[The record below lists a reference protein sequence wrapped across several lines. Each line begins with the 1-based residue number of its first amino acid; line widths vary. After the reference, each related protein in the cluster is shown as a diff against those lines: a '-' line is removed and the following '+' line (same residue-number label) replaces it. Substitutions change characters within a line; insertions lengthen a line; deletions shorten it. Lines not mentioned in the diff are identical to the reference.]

1 MHFSDRNNLTK
12 HIMINSIL
20 ELDITKKEKID
31 KLLEYDTDMY
41 TRLGTD
47 SLKKEIE
54 ETKKESKR
62 VYKAI
67 KTLDENIGNELLRG
81 L

>member
-1 MHFSDRNNLTK
+1 MHFSDEDNLTK
-12 HIMINSIL
+12 HIMIDSIL
-20 ELDITKKEKID
+20 ELEITKKEKID

>member
-1 MHFSDRNNLTK
+1 
-12 HIMINSIL
+12 MINSIL
-20 ELDITKKEKID
+20 ELEITKKEKID

>member
-1 MHFSDRNNLTK
+1 
-12 HIMINSIL
+12 MIDSIL

-67 KTLDENIGNELLRG
+67 KTLDENIGNELLRA

>member
-1 MHFSDRNNLTK
+1 MIDR
-12 HIMINSIL
+12 IL

-31 KLLEYDTDMY
+31 KLLEYDTNMY

-67 KTLDENIGNELLRG
+67 KTLDENIGNELLRA

>member
-1 MHFSDRNNLTK
+1 
-12 HIMINSIL
+12 MIDSIL
-20 ELDITKKEKID
+20 ELEITKKEKID

-41 TRLGTD
+41 TRLGMD

>member
-1 MHFSDRNNLTK
+1 
-12 HIMINSIL
+12 MIDSIL
-20 ELDITKKEKID
+20 ELDITKKEKIN

-67 KTLDENIGNELLRG
+67 KTLDENIGNELLRA

>member
-1 MHFSDRNNLTK
+1 
-12 HIMINSIL
+12 MIETIL
-20 ELDITKKEKID
+20 ALQVSKKEKID
-31 KLLEYDTDMY
+31 KLLEYDTDLY
-41 TRLGTD
+41 TRLGID

-67 KTLDENIGNELLRG
+67 KTLDENIGNELLRA

>member
-1 MHFSDRNNLTK
+1 
-12 HIMINSIL
+12 MIDSIL
-20 ELDITKKEKID
+20 ELRISNKEKID
-31 KLLEYDTDMY
+31 KLLEYDTDLY

>member
-1 MHFSDRNNLTK
+1 
-12 HIMINSIL
+12 MIETIL
-20 ELDITKKEKID
+20 ALQVSKKEKIN
-31 KLLEYDTDMY
+31 KLLEYDTDLY
-41 TRLGTD
+41 TRLGID

-62 VYKAI
+62 IYKAI
-67 KTLDENIGNELLRG
+67 KTLDENIGNELLRA

>member
-1 MHFSDRNNLTK
+1 
-12 HIMINSIL
+12 MIDTIL
-20 ELDITKKEKID
+20 ELRISNKEKID
-31 KLLEYDTDMY
+31 KLLEYDTDLY
-41 TRLGTD
+41 TRLGID
-47 SLKKEIE
+47 SLKKEKE

>member
-1 MHFSDRNNLTK
+1 
-12 HIMINSIL
+12 MIDSIL
-20 ELDITKKEKID
+20 ELEITKKEKID

-67 KTLDENIGNELLRG
+67 KTLDQNIGNELLRG

>member
-1 MHFSDRNNLTK
+1 
-12 HIMINSIL
+12 MINSIL

-67 KTLDENIGNELLRG
+67 KTLDENIGNELLRA

>member
-1 MHFSDRNNLTK
+1 
-12 HIMINSIL
+12 MIDSIL
-20 ELDITKKEKID
+20 ELDITKKQKID
-31 KLLEYDTDMY
+31 KLLEYDTNMY

-67 KTLDENIGNELLRG
+67 KTLDENIGNELLRA

>member
-1 MHFSDRNNLTK
+1 MHFSDEDNLTK
-12 HIMINSIL
+12 HIMIDTIL
-20 ELDITKKEKID
+20 ELRISNKEKID
-31 KLLEYDTDMY
+31 KLLEYDTDLY
-41 TRLGTD
+41 TRLGID
-47 SLKKEIE
+47 SLKKEKE

>member
-1 MHFSDRNNLTK
+1 
-12 HIMINSIL
+12 MIDSIL
-20 ELDITKKEKID
+20 ELEITKKEKID

>member
-1 MHFSDRNNLTK
+1 
-12 HIMINSIL
+12 MINSIL

-31 KLLEYDTDMY
+31 KLLQYDTDMY

>member
-1 MHFSDRNNLTK
+1 
-12 HIMINSIL
+12 MIDSIL
-20 ELDITKKEKID
+20 ALDISIKEKID

>member
-1 MHFSDRNNLTK
+1 
-12 HIMINSIL
+12 MIDSIL
-20 ELDITKKEKID
+20 ELDITKKQKID

-67 KTLDENIGNELLRG
+67 KTLDENIGNELLRA

>member
-1 MHFSDRNNLTK
+1 MHFSDEDNLTK
-12 HIMINSIL
+12 HIMIDSIL
-20 ELDITKKEKID
+20 ELEITKKEKID
-31 KLLEYDTDMY
+31 KLLEYDTNMY

>member
-1 MHFSDRNNLTK
+1 
-12 HIMINSIL
+12 MINSIL

>member
-1 MHFSDRNNLTK
+1 
-12 HIMINSIL
+12 MIDSIL
-20 ELDITKKEKID
+20 ALDISIKDKID

>member
-1 MHFSDRNNLTK
+1 
-12 HIMINSIL
+12 MIDSIL
-20 ELDITKKEKID
+20 ELDITKKEKIN
-31 KLLEYDTDMY
+31 KLLEYDTNMY

-67 KTLDENIGNELLRG
+67 KTLDENIGNELLRA

>member
-1 MHFSDRNNLTK
+1 
-12 HIMINSIL
+12 MIDSIL
-20 ELDITKKEKID
+20 ELDITKKQKID
-31 KLLEYDTDMY
+31 KLLEYDTNMY

-67 KTLDENIGNELLRG
+67 KTLDENIGNELLKA

>member
-1 MHFSDRNNLTK
+1 
-12 HIMINSIL
+12 
-20 ELDITKKEKID
+20 
-31 KLLEYDTDMY
+31 MY

-67 KTLDENIGNELLRG
+67 KTLDENIGNELLRA

>member
-1 MHFSDRNNLTK
+1 MHFSDEDNLTK
-12 HIMINSIL
+12 HIMIDSIL
-20 ELDITKKEKID
+20 ELEITKKEKID
-31 KLLEYDTDMY
+31 KLLEYDTNMY
-41 TRLGTD
+41 TLLGTD

>member
-1 MHFSDRNNLTK
+1 
-12 HIMINSIL
+12 MIDTIL
-20 ELDITKKEKID
+20 ELRISNKEKID
-31 KLLEYDTDMY
+31 KLLEYDTDLY
-41 TRLGTD
+41 TRLGID

>member
-1 MHFSDRNNLTK
+1 
-12 HIMINSIL
+12 MIDSIL
-20 ELDITKKEKID
+20 ELEITKKEKID
-31 KLLEYDTDMY
+31 KLLEYDTFMY
-41 TRLGTD
+41 TRLGSD

>member
-1 MHFSDRNNLTK
+1 
-12 HIMINSIL
+12 MIDTIL
-20 ELDITKKEKID
+20 ELNLNKKEKID

-67 KTLDENIGNELLRG
+67 KTLDENIGNELLRA

>member
-1 MHFSDRNNLTK
+1 
-12 HIMINSIL
+12 MINSIL
-20 ELDITKKEKID
+20 ELEISKKEKID

>member
-1 MHFSDRNNLTK
+1 
-12 HIMINSIL
+12 MIDTIL
-20 ELDITKKEKID
+20 ELEITKKEKID

>member
-1 MHFSDRNNLTK
+1 
-12 HIMINSIL
+12 MIDSIL

-31 KLLEYDTDMY
+31 KLLEYDTNMY
-41 TRLGTD
+41 TSLGTD

-67 KTLDENIGNELLRG
+67 KTLDENIGNELLRA

>member
-1 MHFSDRNNLTK
+1 
-12 HIMINSIL
+12 MIDSIL

-31 KLLEYDTDMY
+31 KLLEYDTNMY

-67 KTLDENIGNELLRG
+67 KTLDENIGNELLRA

>member
-1 MHFSDRNNLTK
+1 MIDR
-12 HIMINSIL
+12 IL

-31 KLLEYDTDMY
+31 KLLEYDTNMY
-41 TRLGTD
+41 TCLGTD

-67 KTLDENIGNELLRG
+67 KTLDENIGNELLRA

>member
-1 MHFSDRNNLTK
+1 MHFSDEDNLTK
-12 HIMINSIL
+12 HIMIDSIL
-20 ELDITKKEKID
+20 ELEITKKEKID
-31 KLLEYDTDMY
+31 KLLEYDTNMY

-67 KTLDENIGNELLRG
+67 KTLDENIGNELLRA

>member
-12 HIMINSIL
+12 HIMIDRIL

-67 KTLDENIGNELLRG
+67 KTLDENIGNELLRA

>member
-1 MHFSDRNNLTK
+1 MHFSDEDNLTK
-12 HIMINSIL
+12 HIMIDTIL
-20 ELDITKKEKID
+20 ELRISNKEKID
-31 KLLEYDTDMY
+31 KLLEYDTDLY
-41 TRLGTD
+41 TRLGID

>member
-1 MHFSDRNNLTK
+1 
-12 HIMINSIL
+12 MIDSIL

-31 KLLEYDTDMY
+31 KLLEYDTYMY

-67 KTLDENIGNELLRG
+67 KTLDENIGNELLRA

>member
-1 MHFSDRNNLTK
+1 
-12 HIMINSIL
+12 MIDSIL
-20 ELDITKKEKID
+20 ALDISIKEKID

-47 SLKKEIE
+47 SLRKEIE

>member
-1 MHFSDRNNLTK
+1 
-12 HIMINSIL
+12 MIETIL
-20 ELDITKKEKID
+20 ALQVSKKEKID
-31 KLLEYDTDMY
+31 KLLEYDTDLY
-41 TRLGTD
+41 TRLGID

-62 VYKAI
+62 IYKAI
-67 KTLDENIGNELLRG
+67 KTLDENIGNELLRA

>member
-1 MHFSDRNNLTK
+1 
-12 HIMINSIL
+12 MIDSIL
-20 ELDITKKEKID
+20 ELEITKKEKID
-31 KLLEYDTDMY
+31 KLLEYDTDLY
-41 TRLGTD
+41 TRLGID
-47 SLKKEIE
+47 SLKKEKE